1 MIYGEGKRNTKDRLI
16 PYTLFTDPQL
26 GRVGLTEDQAIE
38 KGYNIETKKIE
49 MKHLGRAIEEGMT
62 KGFMKAVINKE
73 DHKILG
79 VAILGYQ
86 GGEIMAMVQ
95 IAMMAK
101 MNYEELRDG
110 IFSHPSLSEGLNN
123 LFTS

>member
-1 MIYGEGKRNTKDRLI
+1 
-16 PYTLFTDPQL
+16 
-26 GRVGLTEDQAIE
+26 
-38 KGYNIETKKIE
+38 
-49 MKHLGRAIEEGMT
+49 
-62 KGFMKAVINKE
+62 
-73 DHKILG
+73 
-79 VAILGYQ
+79 
-86 GGEIMAMVQ
+86 MAMVQ